1 MCSKNTQNQ
10 VLSHF
15 DHPPEAD
22 VTVLRLKALRQRT
35 RPEKLWD
42 LVITISLLLAPFCRK
57 SRIREE
63 RKKKKKKKIF
73 VGIWIIY

>member
-1 MCSKNTQNQ
+1 MCSKNTQKQ

-22 VTVLRLKALRQRT
+22 GTVLKLKALRQRT

-42 LVITISLLLAPFCRK
+42 LIITIYLLLAPFSRK

-63 RKKKKKKKIF
+63 RKKKIL

>member
-1 MCSKNTQNQ
+1 MCSQNTQKQ

-22 VTVLRLKALRQRT
+22 ETVLKLKALRQRT

-42 LVITISLLLAPFCRK
+42 LVITIPLLLAPFCRK

-63 RKKKKKKKIF
+63 RKKEEERRF
-73 VGIWIIY
+73 FSEFE